1 MYWFWFLWA
10 YQKSRRPKLWFW
22 KKQSHNNVWVWVDV
36 EESLSLSVKASKF
49 IPKSHRYLVFA
60 VKSGTKLLC
69 YAAAVRRQFFG
80 KWLHLNMRRAQAVQ
94 GHQARDEGW
103 KQLPSSHVVCSTSC
117 HTKQNCW
124 ARRTLIAESP
134 ILFLK
139 VLNQCQRRWGKSFS
153 PMLKVTLSKIG
164 FLNSKA

>member
-1 MYWFWFLWA
+1 M
-10 YQKSRRPKLWFW
+10 
-22 KKQSHNNVWVWVDV
+22 KQVKQNHNYIFECW
-36 EESLSLSVKASKF
+36 SIK
-49 IPKSHRYLVFA
+49 IYPKSHRYLVFA

-117 HTKQNCW
+117 HTKQKLLGAAHIDCRITNFV
-124 ARRTLIAESP
+124 LKSP
-134 ILFLK
+134 QPMSKKIGLR
-139 VLNQCQRRWGKSFS
+139 NFS
-153 PMLKVTLSKIG
+153 PMLKVPLSKG
-164 FLNSKA
+164 AFNDYVDKKGSKKTLFLST